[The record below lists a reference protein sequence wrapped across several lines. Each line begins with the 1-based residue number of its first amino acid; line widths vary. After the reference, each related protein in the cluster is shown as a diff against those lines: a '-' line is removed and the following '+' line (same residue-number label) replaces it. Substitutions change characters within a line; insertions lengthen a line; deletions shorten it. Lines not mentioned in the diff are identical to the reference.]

1 VRAKIFLAGSWY
13 QSHVPSA
20 SNPFAFRS
28 LPHASPDSKGYDD
41 LWDKCDKWRRIP
53 NATEADAPFA
63 CSMRVPLSTLGFWAL
78 HAGLPFC
85 CLAPLFVLWLAI
97 YARKLYIGRVGDAV
111 SQRRLRIDTNGSTVD
126 ASMATQNVV
135 YATTIGGTLVGVT
148 VAVAAVFFGLSALGY
163 RLLVYPIP
171 AHQASLLLSAVG
183 WDGVHPPEAARR
195 CHPSHPNPSG
205 VY

>member
-1 VRAKIFLAGSWY
+1 MRAKIFLAGSWY

-97 YARKLYIGRVGDAV
+97 YARKLYAPDCMPASMQPGHTPLRVERMVAGELPA
-111 SQRRLRIDTNGSTVD
+111 NSTV
-126 ASMATQNVV
+126 
-135 YATTIGGTLVGVT
+135 G
-148 VAVAAVFFGLSALGY
+148 
-163 RLLVYPIP
+163 
-171 AHQASLLLSAVG
+171 
-183 WDGVHPPEAARR
+183 RR
-195 CHPSHPNPSG
+195 CHICARTVWHSTRNARQLHLRTSHLLSNP
-205 VY
+205 